1 MLISFKRSI
10 LIRGVGRPSTAAA
23 VRGVGH
29 NALKVVASGSSPRR
43 TSVHPVLAVV
53 AFAAGLY
60 GMGKG
65 GAAVSRH
72 GIHVTLATAE
82 TLLALPSLIA
92 LAISGIPLAAGLG
105 LKPVPARTALLSAL
119 AGGALW
125 SASLGLMNVQF
136 MLWRPPP
143 EYLDY
148 FRGLH
153 ELLRPQTVV
162 AGVLSIAAIALM
174 PALCE
179 ETLFRGVLLPSFA
192 RAYPVFGLLG
202 SSLFFAA
209 IHADPLGQS
218 LVFYR
223 LPFAFAVGLGL
234 AALRLLT
241 GSLLPSMVAH
251 AVLNTITFLT
261 VFLSGAAS
269 DALEEPQALS
279 GLLLLVGGA
288 AATAWLFRALRR

>member
-72 GIHVTLATAE
+72 GIHLTLATAE
-82 TLLALPSLIA
+82 TLLAAPSLLI

-105 LKPVPARTALLSAL
+105 LKPIPVRTILLSML
-119 AGGALW
+119 AGGTLW
-125 SASLGLMNVQF
+125 AASLGLMNVQF
-136 MLWRPPP
+136 VLWRPPP

-148 FRGLH
+148 FRSLH
-153 ELLRPQTVV
+153 LLLRPQTMLD
-162 AGVLSIAAIALM
+162 GVLSVVAIALM

-179 ETLFRGVLLPSFA
+179 ETVFRGVLLPSFA
-192 RAYPVFGLLG
+192 RAGPVVGLLG
-202 SSLFFAA
+202 SAVLFAA
-209 IHADPLGQS
+209 IHVDPMGQS
-218 LVFYR
+218 LAFYR

-241 GSLLPSMVAH
+241 GSLVPSMVAH

-269 DALEEPQALS
+269 DAIEEPQVLS
-279 GLLLLVGGA
+279 GLLLLIGGG
-288 AATAWLFRALRR
+288 AATAWLFRSLRR